1 MLEKRNLI
9 ERDGRAPLVLKD
21 QPELG
26 AVDVKQ
32 NAARVPVAER
42 RRGFALRCHEQLE
55 VVQGGHRLEG
65 SLAVIVHLEGADVM
79 RAG

>member
-1 MLEKRNLI
+1 MMTK
-9 ERDGRAPLVLKD
+9 APLVG
-21 QPELG
+21 G
-26 AVDVKQ
+26 AVGPDEPLAGGYLSLAVS
-32 NAARVPVAER
+32 
-42 RRGFALRCHEQLE
+42 LRCHEQLE